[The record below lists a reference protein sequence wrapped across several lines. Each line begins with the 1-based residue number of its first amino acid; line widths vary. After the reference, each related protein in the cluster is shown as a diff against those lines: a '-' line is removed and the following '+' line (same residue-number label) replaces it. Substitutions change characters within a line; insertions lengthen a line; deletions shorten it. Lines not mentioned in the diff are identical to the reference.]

1 MRRPRIVVTIT
12 LDQVG
17 GAQAYVANLLPVL
30 AQRFDVVVAAH
41 GQGPLRDA
49 ASRAGVRFV
58 PLRHVRRP
66 ISPWRDVLGL
76 IELHRLCRRERPDV
90 LHANSSKA
98 GVLGCLAGRL
108 AGVPIRI
115 FTAHGWA
122 FMAFSGTKA
131 RIYLWVHRLIRR
143 LATRIVCVA
152 EQERAL
158 GLSVGACASGRT
170 VVIYNGIDVGAAI
183 RATPHEE
190 VPAIVTVG
198 RLKAPKDHATL
209 VRALARLDAG
219 SFRAALIG
227 DGPDRPLVE
236 AEIGQQGLEGA
247 VALLGTR
254 DDVPEQLAEADIFV
268 LSSTSE
274 GLPLSVIEAM
284 AAGLPVVATAVG
296 GVPELVVDGETGL
309 LVPPRDAEALAQAL
323 DRLVRDRELRGRLGD
338 AGRRRAEELFDLPP
352 FRRAHLALYRSL
364 LAERGLPV
372 PAE

>member
-1 MRRPRIVVTIT
+1 MAIT
-12 LDQVG
+12 LAQVG
-17 GAQAYVANLLPVL
+17 GAQTYVANLLPAL
-30 AQRFDVVVAAH
+30 AQQFDVVLAAH
-41 GQGPLRDA
+41 GPGPLRDA
-49 ASRAGVRFV
+49 AHSAGVRFV

-66 ISPWRDVLGL
+66 ISPWRDLLGL
-76 IELHRLCRRERPDV
+76 VELHRLCRRERPDI
-90 LHANSSKA
+90 LHTNSSKA
-98 GVLGCLAGRL
+98 GVLGCLAGFL

-131 RIYLWVHRLIRR
+131 RFYLWTHRLIRR
-143 LATRIVCVA
+143 LATCIVCVA

-158 GLSVGACASGRT
+158 GLSVGACTGERSI
-170 VVIYNGIDVGAAI
+170 VIYNGVDVGAAI
-183 RATPHEE
+183 RARLHGDPPT
-190 VPAIVTVG
+190 IVTVG

-209 VRALARLDAG
+209 LRALGRLEAG
-219 SFRAALIG
+219 SFRARLVG

-236 AEIGQQGLEGA
+236 EEIREQRLETA
-247 VALLGTR
+247 VALLGER
-254 DDVPEQLAEADIFV
+254 DDVAEQLAEADVFA

-309 LVPPRDAEALAQAL
+309 LVPARDAKALAQAL
-323 DRLVRDRELRGRLGD
+323 GRLVRDRELRERLGE
-338 AGRRRAEELFDLPP
+338 AGRSRAEQLFDLPA
-352 FRRAHLALYRSL
+352 FRRAHVALYRSL